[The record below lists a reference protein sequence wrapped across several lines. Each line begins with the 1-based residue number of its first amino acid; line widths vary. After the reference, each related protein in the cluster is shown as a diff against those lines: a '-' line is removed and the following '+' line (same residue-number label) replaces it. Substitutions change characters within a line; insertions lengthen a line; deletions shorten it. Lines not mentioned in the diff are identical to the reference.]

1 MMEPMVFLGNVA
13 KLRKLALDKHSVIVD
28 TLTIQ
33 ALVNR

>member
-1 MMEPMVFLGNVA
+1 MVFLGNVA
-13 KLRKLALDKHSVIVD
+13 KLRKLVLDKHNVIVD